1 MSDVFAVLTLR
12 DGTRVSLPDDAVA
25 IFSGHPS
32 YPYTVIYRLG
42 VIESNVEA
50 GNGLVLN
57 PNPCNES
64 EKLALVGLE
73 DLRAVLRFAKAM
85 RR

>member
-12 DGTRVSLPDDAVA
+12 DGTRVSLPGDDLV

-32 YPYTVIYRLG
+32 YPYTTVYRLG
-42 VIESNVEA
+42 VIDSHVKA

-57 PNPCNES
+57 PNPCNAD
-64 EKLALVGLE
+64 EKLALVGFE
-73 DLRAVLRFAKAM
+73 DLKTVLRFAKSM
-85 RR
+85 Q

>member
-12 DGTRVSLPDDAVA
+12 DGTRVSLPDDDLV

-32 YPYTVIYRLG
+32 YPYTTVYRLG
-42 VIESNVEA
+42 VLDSHVKS

-57 PNPCNES
+57 PNPCNAA
-64 EKLALVGLE
+64 EKLALVGFD
-73 DLRAVLRFAKAM
+73 DLKTVLRFAKAM
-85 RR
+85 Q

>member
-12 DGTRVSLPDDAVA
+12 DGTRVSLQDDGVV
-25 IFSGHPS
+25 IFSEHPS

-42 VIESNVEA
+42 VIDSHVKA

-57 PNPCNES
+57 PNPCNAS
-64 EKLALVGLE
+64 EKLALVGFE
-73 DLRAVLRFAKAM
+73 ELRTVLRFAKSM
-85 RR
+85 Q

>member
-12 DGTRVSLPDDAVA
+12 DGTRVSLPDDDLV

-32 YPYTVIYRLG
+32 CPYTTVYRLS
-42 VIESNVEA
+42 VLDSHVKA

-57 PNPCNES
+57 PNPCNA

-73 DLRAVLRFAKAM
+73 DLKIVLCFAKAM
-85 RR
+85 Q

>member
-12 DGTRVSLPDDAVA
+12 DGTRVSLPDDDVV

-32 YPYTVIYRLG
+32 YPYTTVYRLG
-42 VIESNVEA
+42 VIDGHVKD
-50 GNGLVLN
+50 GNDLVLN

-73 DLRAVLRFAKAM
+73 DLKIVLCFAKAM
-85 RR
+85 Q